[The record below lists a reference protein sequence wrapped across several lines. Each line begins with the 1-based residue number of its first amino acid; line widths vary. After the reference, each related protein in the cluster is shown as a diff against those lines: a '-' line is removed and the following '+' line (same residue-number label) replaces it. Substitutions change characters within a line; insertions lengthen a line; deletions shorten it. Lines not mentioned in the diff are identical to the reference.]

1 MNDREKNII
10 ETLREGNR
18 ELRAEC
24 NALQTQLQGISES
37 HKKVCKGV
45 SIRPHKGGRTERLEI
60 RIEPE
65 VKRLLLDHISQT
77 GESYSDWITRKVK
90 EDLEKNLSA

>member
-1 MNDREKNII
+1 MNAVAKIQTLYENKGKEK
-10 ETLREGNR
+10 LFMS
-18 ELRAEC
+18 AD
-24 NALQTQLQGISES
+24 
-37 HKKVCKGV
+37 HKLPPRKGV